1 MASHTPWHKLIRG
14 KEYTVVDATQGA
26 VVGTGVFRGV
36 VKRWKDRGVSLRF
49 DGIRD
54 TVYVSTDP
62 DYPSLEYHFQPGFAK
77 KLALVNT
84 KANLP
89 PEMLGEI
96 MKFKQPDF
104 KGKSTKALLEAARK
118 NPAVIEHE
126 RQKEEQR
133 KADEATRV
141 QKEEDE
147 EEARSRDIVAAMKAG
162 RSSRRRRQSSTSRRS
177 RRSSLSKSR
186 TTRRLYA
193 R

>member
-1 MASHTPWHKLIRG
+1 MSTSIPWNRLVKGERYDIVDTGSLVSTATFVKVLKRIR
-14 KEYTVVDATQGA
+14 DATELQFKDKSGPLRIW
-26 VVGTGVFRGV
+26 VEDDGTP
-36 VKRWKDRGVSLRF
+36 DIRF
-49 DGIRD
+49 FPAF
-54 TVYVSTDP
+54 SK
-62 DYPSLEYHFQPGFAK
+62 S
-77 KLALVNT
+77 LALLNT

-96 MKFKQPDF
+96 MKFKQPGF
-104 KGKSTKALLEAARK
+104 KGNSTKPLLEAARK

-147 EEARSRDIVAAMKAG
+147 EEARSREVMAAMKAG

-177 RRSSLSKSR
+177 HRSSLSKSR
-186 TTRRLYA
+186 TTRRLYV